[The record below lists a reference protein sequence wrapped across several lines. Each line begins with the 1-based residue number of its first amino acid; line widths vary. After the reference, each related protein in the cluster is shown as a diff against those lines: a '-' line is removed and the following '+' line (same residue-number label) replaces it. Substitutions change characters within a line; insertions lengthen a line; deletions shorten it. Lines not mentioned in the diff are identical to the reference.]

1 VAAALSS
8 GLPAGE
14 LCSEQRSGL
23 VYPAGRMSLPWQ
35 TLASE
40 STPDGKLELR
50 RRGERDFHITIDGRI
65 LMTSTAHRSEDALA
79 QLGCTPI
86 ATRPNARVLVSGLG
100 MGYTLRAALDC
111 LGESA
116 KVLCVELN
124 PVVAA
129 WCDGP
134 LSGLTSHATKDRR
147 VKILLGDVSSA
158 IAEVARDKEQPR
170 FDAIVLDMY
179 LGPNARVTH
188 GDPLYGHRAI
198 SRARAALSP
207 GGILAVWGEN
217 ESPSFERILTDQGF
231 GIERHRSGRGGR
243 VHHVYI
249 ATNGAAAPRRP
260 QGSGASRP
268 AGAPRSASASSTP
281 RKPTS
286 ASLRKGAAAGARKGP
301 ARKARKDG
309 PFGPKPKKRR

>member
-1 VAAALSS
+1 
-8 GLPAGE
+8 
-14 LCSEQRSGL
+14 
-23 VYPAGRMSLPWQ
+23 MSLPWQ
-35 TLASE
+35 ILASE

-79 QLGCTPI
+79 QLGCAPI
-86 ATRPNARVLVSGLG
+86 AARPNARVLVSGLG

-124 PVVAA
+124 PVVAT

-134 LSGLTSHATKDRR
+134 LAALTDQASKDKR
-147 VKILLGDVSSA
+147 VKILLADVSEA

-179 LGPNARVTH
+179 LGPNTRIANS
-188 GDPLYGHRAI
+188 DPLYGHKAI
-198 SRARAALSP
+198 SRASAALSP
-207 GGILAVWGEN
+207 GGVLAVWGEN
-217 ESPSFERILTDQGF
+217 ESSAFERILMEHGF
-231 GIERHRSGRGGR
+231 GVERHRTGRGGR

-249 ATNGAAAPRRP
+249 ATNGAAPPHKDRPKRPRNDRPAKPSARPRTTDGPDRPRRP
-260 QGSGASRP
+260 NSGKA
-268 AGAPRSASASSTP
+268 
-281 RKPTS
+281 
-286 ASLRKGAAAGARKGP
+286 
-301 ARKARKDG
+301 KAR
-309 PFGPKPKKRR
+309 PPKPKTKT